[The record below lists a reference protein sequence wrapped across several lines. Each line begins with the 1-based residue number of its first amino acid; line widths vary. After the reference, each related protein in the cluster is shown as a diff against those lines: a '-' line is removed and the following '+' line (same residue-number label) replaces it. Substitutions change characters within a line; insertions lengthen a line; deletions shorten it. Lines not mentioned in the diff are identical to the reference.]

1 VYRNGPGH
9 EVHLFSFRKNKS
21 ARSAGLGVTV
31 LFGAI
36 LSQNVFAQD
45 IPPPAGA
52 EFTTFAVEELN
63 LEISP
68 DSRSGA
74 VAAGEVTAIRGYP
87 LSQEELSLV
96 LDTSIAGHGFGPLSE
111 GAGLTDKQDKQQPFR
126 TRVVTWIK
134 NRSSDFDLFSRFNA
148 DAATPGLHVDVDT
161 DEEELMLQYQVG
173 F

>member
-1 VYRNGPGH
+1 M
-9 EVHLFSFRKNKS
+9 FSFGKNKS

-31 LFGAI
+31 VFGAI

-45 IPPPAGA
+45 MQPPAGE
-52 EFTTFAVEELN
+52 EFRTFAVEELN
-63 LEISP
+63 LKISP
-68 DSRSGA
+68 DSNSGA
-74 VAAGEVTAIRGYP
+74 FAAGEVTTIRGYP

-96 LDTSIAGHGFGPLSE
+96 LDTSMAGQGFGQHSE
-111 GAGLTDKQDKQQPFR
+111 GAGLTDEQNKHQPFR

-134 NRSSDFDLFSRFNA
+134 NRSSDFNLFSLFNA